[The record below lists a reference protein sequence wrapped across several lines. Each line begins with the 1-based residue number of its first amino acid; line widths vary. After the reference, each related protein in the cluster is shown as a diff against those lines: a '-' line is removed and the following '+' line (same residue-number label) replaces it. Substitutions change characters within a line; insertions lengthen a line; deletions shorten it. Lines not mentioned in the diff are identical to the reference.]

1 MANKKFTSNYDTAGT
16 YVSYARPIA
25 RTQGDPL
32 DKTGFYNN
40 IGTAKTYAGSNDSY
54 VGQIINVIESNG
66 IQGYHIANE
75 DGLLYP
81 IKYNKQCCVG
91 SDNEN
96 SAGWY
101 KVASGNVSLN
111 EDANLRFYV
120 CNSFSK
126 GYNGIL
132 VLHLR
137 GSDNSI
143 NICQFGWMNR
153 HTSLNRDH
161 YRLVTTGNEWALFC
175 YVSDP
180 RWGRMHFQLLN
191 ELRRQDI
198 LSINLT
204 LHDSRNKENVDPDDT
219 NISTDLNLS
228 QGSTSVNGT
237 LTATGAT
244 TLSSTITVE
253 GKATLKNEAA
263 ISSNATVGGTLSVTG
278 NSTFT
283 GTITANN
290 DISVASNK
298 KLTCPT
304 IEGINSIY
312 HAPDTKFTVGGCG
325 DVKLFA
331 GDKARDTAVEDNNEH
346 INLFAD
352 GSIVIKT
359 NLQDSGYDYSFS
371 SGKIE
376 ASTFNAKSDARLKE
390 NFRPIESGNIL
401 DLPTYKF
408 DYINGSKNLI
418 GCKAQDL
425 QKICPEIVDEG
436 VDGYLSIQESKIVYL
451 LLEEVKKLRKEID
464 ELKR

>member
-1 MANKKFTSNYDTAGT
+1 M
-16 YVSYARPIA
+16 
-25 RTQGDPL
+25 
-32 DKTGFYNN
+32 
-40 IGTAKTYAGSNDSY
+40 
-54 VGQIINVIESNG
+54 
-66 IQGYHIANE
+66 
-75 DGLLYP
+75 
-81 IKYNKQCCVG
+81 
-91 SDNEN
+91 
-96 SAGWY
+96 
-101 KVASGNVSLN
+101 N

-175 YVSDP
+175 YVSEP

-290 DISVASNK
+290 DIS
-298 KLTCPT
+298 
-304 IEGINSIY
+304 
-312 HAPDTKFTVGGCG
+312 
-325 DVKLFA
+325 
-331 GDKARDTAVEDNNEH
+331 
-346 INLFAD
+346 
-352 GSIVIKT
+352 
-359 NLQDSGYDYSFS
+359 S

-376 ASTFNAKSDARLKE
+376 ANTFNAKSDARLKE
-390 NFRPIESGNIL
+390 NFRPMESGNIL

-425 QKICPEIVDEG
+425 QKICPEIVDE
-436 VDGYLSIQESKIVYL
+436 DSNGYLSIQESKIVYL
-451 LLEEVKKLRKEID
+451 LLEEVKKLRKEVD